1 MLYLLCRPNFDG
13 IGFYVWYGW
22 RMCFRRCLRYVVW
35 SKFWCCCI
43 CFCIW
48 WHMFDTWYECVW
60 VVWLGPNVDVVVFVF
75 VFGGIV
81 FDTRCVWDW
90 VVWCVPNSD
99 GDLSLC
105 LMWCGARAV
114 GFLASL
120 RVSDFQLRLDFL
132 QLMASDFQLTFGALL
147 AHGWDSWQTFG
158 RMHCTDTNK
167 MLERRRFGILRA
179 AISFQTW
186 RKRSRPASVQ
196 SKTWV
201 QGPNGLQRG
210 QTMGQWVVARR
221 QWAQNNS
228 PNEVHLR
235 SWPGS
240 EQKLEFSICA
250 A

>member
-1 MLYLLCRPNFDG
+1 MFLYLVVLYLTLDVYQTELCG
-13 IGFYVWYGW
+13 
-22 RMCFRRCLRYVVW
+22 
-35 SKFWCCCI
+35 
-43 CFCIW
+43 
-48 WHMFDTWYECVW
+48 
-60 VVWLGPNVDVVVFVF
+60 VFQILMV
-75 VFGGIV
+75 I
-81 FDTRCVWDW
+81 
-90 VVWCVPNSD
+90 S
-99 GDLSLC
+99 LSLSVC

-132 QLMASDFQLTFGALL
+132 QLMPSDFQLTFGALL
-147 AHGWDSWQTFG
+147 AHCSDSWQTFG

-240 EQKLEFSICA
+240 EQKPEFSICA
-250 A
+250 AQSMPQEDRV